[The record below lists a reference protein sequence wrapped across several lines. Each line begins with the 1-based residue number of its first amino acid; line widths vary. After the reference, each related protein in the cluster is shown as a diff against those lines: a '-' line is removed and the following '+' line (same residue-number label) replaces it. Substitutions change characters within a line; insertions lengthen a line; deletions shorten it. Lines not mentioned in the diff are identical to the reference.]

1 MEPQFN
7 RMIIMNRVHFQ
18 SDDHTW
24 ETPFEL
30 FRRLDDEFGFEL
42 DVCALPETAK
52 CARYFTPT
60 DDGLAQSWDGRVC
73 WMNPPYGRAI
83 SDWMRK
89 AYEESLLGSTVVC
102 LVPAR
107 TDTEWWHQYAMRG
120 EIRYLRGRVRF
131 GEATSSAPFP
141 SAIVIFR
148 DRWWERRQSTTTRSA
163 LLPTKPK

>member
-1 MEPQFN
+1 
-7 RMIIMNRVHFQ
+7 MNQVHYQ
-18 SDDHTW
+18 SDVHTW
-24 ETPFEL
+24 ETPIEL
-30 FRRLDDEFGFEL
+30 FLRLDAEFHFTL

-52 CARYFTPT
+52 CARYFSPA
-60 DDGLAQSWDGRVC
+60 DDGLSQAWEGVC

-83 SDWMRK
+83 VDWMRK
-89 AYEESLLGSTVVC
+89 AFEESQRGCTVVC

-131 GEATSSAPFP
+131 GEATSCGPFP

-148 DRWWERRQSTTTRSA
+148 DRWWERRLAARSA
-163 LLPTKPK
+163 S

>member
-1 MEPQFN
+1 M
-7 RMIIMNRVHFQ
+7 MNRVHFQ

-24 ETPFEL
+24 ETPIEL
-30 FRRLDDEFGFEL
+30 FRWLDDEFGFEL

-52 CARYFTPT
+52 CARYFTPA
-60 DDGLAQSWDGRVC
+60 DDGLAQSWEGVC

-83 SDWMRK
+83 VDWMRK
-89 AYEESLLGSTVVC
+89 AYEESQRGCTVVC

-131 GEATSSAPFP
+131 GESTSSAPFP

-148 DRWWERRQSTTTRSA
+148 DRWWERRHATTTHSA
-163 LLPTKPK
+163 DVPTTPE

>member
-1 MEPQFN
+1 
-7 RMIIMNRVHFQ
+7 MNQVHYQ
-18 SDDHTW
+18 SDVHTW
-24 ETPFEL
+24 ETPIEL
-30 FRRLDDEFGFEL
+30 FLRLDAEFHFTL

-52 CARYFTPT
+52 CARYFSPA
-60 DDGLAQSWDGRVC
+60 DDGLSQAWEGVC

-83 SDWMRK
+83 VDWMRK
-89 AYEESLLGSTVVC
+89 AFEESQRGCTVVC

-131 GEATSSAPFP
+131 GEATSCAPFP

-148 DRWWERRQSTTTRSA
+148 DRWWERRLAARSA
-163 LLPTKPK
+163 S

>member
-1 MEPQFN
+1 
-7 RMIIMNRVHFQ
+7 MNQVHYQ

-24 ETPFEL
+24 ETPREL
-30 FRRLDDEFGFEL
+30 FRCLDAEFHFTL

-60 DDGLAQSWDGRVC
+60 DDGLAQPWGGVC

-83 SDWMRK
+83 GAWMRK
-89 AYEESLLGSTVVC
+89 AYEESQRGCTVVC

-131 GEATSSAPFP
+131 GEAVSGAPFP

-148 DRWWERRQSTTTRSA
+148 DRWWERRLATRSVNEI
-163 LLPTKPK
+163 L

>member
-1 MEPQFN
+1 
-7 RMIIMNRVHFQ
+7 MIAMNQVHYQ
-18 SDDHTW
+18 SDVHTW
-24 ETPFEL
+24 ETPIEL
-30 FRRLDDEFGFEL
+30 FLRLDAEFHFTL

-52 CARYFTPT
+52 CARYFSPA
-60 DDGLAQSWDGRVC
+60 DDGLSQAWEGVC

-83 SDWMRK
+83 VDWMRK
-89 AYEESLLGSTVVC
+89 AFEESQRGCTVVC

-131 GEATSSAPFP
+131 GEATSCAPFP

-148 DRWWERRQSTTTRSA
+148 DRWWERRLAARSA
-163 LLPTKPK
+163 S